1 MKTAWFLGSRCC
13 ILGALLCGNVALSQ
27 QAPRPIRHIA
37 PHMLRPAGQVSF
49 SKAAAAGPSL
59 PLWTTTAGS
68 YTYTMVGQSPL
79 TAGSNG
85 TTTID
90 VPIVPLAIEFAD
102 GTVLDPTASDTACSP
117 AGTGLALTMA
127 SPIFGNF
134 NYTAGGANVGSTQ
147 YLDFFQRANYW
158 QYTNSKGLNP
168 NYHLLLNPIALSP
181 IRIVVPADQ
190 GSASGGN
197 YCGKLGEIQ
206 VDWFN
211 SYLQNSV
218 FPQLTALGVTP
229 ATFPIFLTY
238 NVLLYTASPDDCCI
252 GGFHTW
258 FANPAYG
265 GARQTYAMAAF
276 DTVGGPGNS
285 NDVAFLS
292 HEVGEW
298 MDDPSADNPVPPWGN
313 IGETV
318 GCQSNLEV
326 GDPLQIN
333 VPVTMPNGVAYHVQE
348 LAFTSWFYGQSP
360 STGVN
365 GWYSSN
371 GTFRTAAAP
380 CVDGPT
386 VRLNP
391 GTVTFVG
398 PDVGSTSSAGSVTL
412 TNTGKADLSSIV
424 IAVTGANPSDFAQT
438 NTCPGSLAVNAGC
451 TISVVFKPTAPGA
464 RTAVVSI
471 SDNAPNSPQN
481 VNLSGTASGTGFS
494 NQRVTKDSPPVSG
507 CTTPTAA
514 SSFSTQDQTV
524 YLWFNATVTSS
535 DELTSNWLAPDGAV
549 IAGKTWSGNQGS
561 FCFSTASLGIGSL
574 PTGRLGSWQARLYDH
589 GALLFSVPFTVST
602 PGSLPAIGAV
612 INAASGQPQLASGTW
627 MSVLGSNLAP
637 NTPSGRLW
645 GGGDFAGNKLPT
657 SLDGV
662 SVMVNGRRAYVY
674 FISPAQINFLS
685 PVDAA
690 SGGIAVQV
698 TTSTGQSNTFTVQK
712 QAVSP
717 ALFMF
722 SPQSSRYAIGLFAD
736 GAYAGPP
743 GLFGAGVTVR
753 APKPGD
759 TIVMYATGLGA
770 TAPAYPD
777 GTALAPGVLYQLA
790 DPVTVQ
796 IGGTTVTP
804 LFVGLV
810 FSGEYQLNVTIPNLP
825 VGDAAVV
832 VNVGGKASQTG
843 AYLSIGR

>member
-1 MKTAWFLGSRCC
+1 M
-13 ILGALLCGNVALSQ
+13 LLCGHVALSQ
-27 QAPRPIRHIA
+27 QVSWPIRHIA
-37 PHMLRPAGQVSF
+37 PRMLRPGNGMSF

-59 PLWTTTAGS
+59 PLWTTTAGP

-90 VPIVPLAIEFAD
+90 APIVPLVIEFAD
-102 GTVLDPTASDTACSP
+102 GTVLDPTAADTACSP
-117 AGTGLALTMA
+117 GGTGLGLTMA
-127 SPIFGNF
+127 SPIFGSF
-134 NYTAGGANVGSTQ
+134 NYTAGGANAGSTQ

-158 QYTNSKGLNP
+158 QSTNSKGLNP

-181 IRIVVPADQ
+181 IRIIVPADQ
-190 GSASGGN
+190 GSASLGS
-197 YCGKLGEIQ
+197 YCGELGEIQ
-206 VDWFN
+206 VDWLN

-238 NVLLYTASPDDCCI
+238 NVVLYGASPDDCCI

-276 DTVGGPGNS
+276 DSLGGPGNS
-285 NDVAFLS
+285 DDVAYLS

-298 MDDPSADNPVPPWGN
+298 MDDPGTDNPVPAWGN
-313 IGETV
+313 IGQTI

-326 GDPLQIN
+326 GDPLQTN
-333 VPVTMPNGVAYHVQE
+333 VPVGMPNGVVYHVQE

-386 VRLNP
+386 VSLNP
-391 GTVTFVG
+391 GAVTFDG
-398 PDVGSTSSAGSVTL
+398 PDVGSTSNAGTVTL

-424 IAVTGANPSDFAQT
+424 IAVTGANPSDFALT
-438 NTCPGSLAVNAGC
+438 NTCPGSLAVNADC
-451 TISVVFKPTAPGA
+451 TISVVFKPTATGT

-471 SDNAPNSPQN
+471 SDNAPNSPQT
-481 VNLSGTASGTGFS
+481 VNLKGTASGAGFS
-494 NQRVTKDSPPVSG
+494 NQRVTKDSPAASG
-507 CTTPTAA
+507 CSTPTAA
-514 SSFSTQDQTV
+514 SYFTTQDQTV
-524 YLWFNATVTSS
+524 YLWFNGTVISS
-535 DELTSNWLAPDGAV
+535 DALTTDWLAPDGGV
-549 IAGKTWSGNQGS
+549 ITGKAWSGNQGS
-561 FCFSTASLGIGSL
+561 FCFSAASLGIGSL
-574 PTGRLGSWQARLYDH
+574 PTGRLGSWQARLYNH
-589 GALLFSVPFTVST
+589 GALVFSVPFTVSA
-602 PGSLPAIGAV
+602 PGSLPAIASV

-637 NTPSGRLW
+637 DTRIW
-645 GGGDFAGNKLPT
+645 GGGDFAGNRLPT

-662 SVMVNGRRAYVY
+662 SVTVNGRSAYVY

-685 PVDAA
+685 PVDSA

-712 QAVSP
+712 QTVSP

-722 SPQSSRYAIGLFAD
+722 SPQSGRYAIGLFAD

-759 TIVMYATGLGA
+759 TILMYATGLGA
-770 TAPAYPD
+770 TTPAYPD
-777 GTALAPGVLYQLA
+777 GTALSPGVLYQLA

-796 IGGTTVTP
+796 IGGITVTP

-810 FSGEYQLNVTIPNLP
+810 FPGEYQLNVTIPNLP
-825 VGDAAVV
+825 VGDAAVAV
-832 VNVGGKASQTG
+832 IVGGKTTQTG